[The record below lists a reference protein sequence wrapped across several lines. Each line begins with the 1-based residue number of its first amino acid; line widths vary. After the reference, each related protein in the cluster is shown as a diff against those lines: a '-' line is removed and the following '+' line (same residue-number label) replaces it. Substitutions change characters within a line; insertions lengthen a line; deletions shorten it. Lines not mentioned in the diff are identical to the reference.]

1 MKHAPVINTE
11 IIMSRKSTLVA
22 NEKVKMISRRFNCVT
37 IYAQNNKLQVNGQHR
52 MSIQSWQ
59 AEQTRTWVS
68 LRLIFT
74 VDC

>member
-52 MSIQSWQ
+52 MSIQS
-59 AEQTRTWVS
+59 
-68 LRLIFT
+68 
-74 VDC
+74 